1 MTAVSGP
8 WDGAAFG
15 SERINLSNGYES
27 EYRFEYPVKTIQ
39 RTMSKLSCRR
49 SLYLQIKTTNIIFL
63 LMT

>member
-39 RTMSKLSCRR
+39 RTMSKLYFQR
-49 SLYLQIKTTNIIFL
+49 SFHRQIVTIN
-63 LMT
+63 LMR

>member
-15 SERINLSNGYES
+15 NERINLSNGYES

-39 RTMSKLSCRR
+39 RTMSKYS
-49 SLYLQIKTTNIIFL
+49 SLCGLFHFQIETVNL
-63 LMT
+63 PY